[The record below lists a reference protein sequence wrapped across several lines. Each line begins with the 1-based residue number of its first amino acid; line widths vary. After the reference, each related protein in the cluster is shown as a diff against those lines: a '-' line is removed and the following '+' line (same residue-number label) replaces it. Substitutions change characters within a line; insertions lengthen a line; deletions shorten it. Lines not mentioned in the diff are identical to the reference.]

1 MIKKPGVNLHF
12 FVFIAIL
19 FLFFGCTN
27 PSVTTGRG
35 ELLRADSDFSAMSE
49 REGMQKA
56 FLKFAADSV
65 VILRDN
71 SYPQVGI
78 NAMREYFAGRS
89 DTSYILTWQPVYEKI
104 SSDGTLGYTYGLYNL
119 TVKSTGKTER
129 GTYATVWEK
138 QKDGSWKYIL
148 DTGTQGLPVKN

>member
-1 MIKKPGVNLHF
+1 MIKKPGVNIHF

-19 FLFFGCTN
+19 FSFFGCTK
-27 PSVTTGRG
+27 PSGITERG
-35 ELLRADSDFSAMSE
+35 ALLKADRDFSAMSE

-71 SYPQVGI
+71 SFPQAGI

-89 DTSYILTWQPVYEKI
+89 DTSYILTWVPVYEKI
-104 SSDGTLGYTYGLYNL
+104 SSDATLGYTYGLYTL
-119 TVKSTGKTER
+119 TIRATGETSR

-138 QKDGSWKYIL
+138 EGDGSWKYIL
-148 DTGTQGLPVKN
+148 DTGTQGLPVQN